1 MAARDLP
8 LMLLLSW
15 SMSLC
20 KIKDLRA
27 DRGARMRVWMMESR
41 GEKAG
46 IGVRCPVTEPS
57 DLKADVSGQSMSD
70 AR

>member
-1 MAARDLP
+1 
-8 LMLLLSW
+8 
-15 SMSLC
+15 MSLC